1 MPPLRE
7 IGAAGHVAI
16 GFCLLVTTPVTILRH
31 RLSTRDPGGAVVGRK
46 TVRYAL
52 VAGVLIALSPALALA
67 QAADDLSGLRKDI
80 DALKEGQAA
89 LLRELQ
95 QIKNLLSAP
104 PAAPRAGPAPEV
116 VLTVR
121 GGTSKGS
128 KDAKVTLVE
137 FTDYQ

>member
-1 MPPLRE
+1 
-7 IGAAGHVAI
+7 
-16 GFCLLVTTPVTILRH
+16 
-31 RLSTRDPGGAVVGRK
+31 
-46 TVRYAL
+46 
-52 VAGVLIALSPALALA
+52 LALA

-104 PAAPRAGPAPEV
+104 PPAPRAGAAPEA

-121 GGTSKGS
+121 DGTSKGS

>member
-1 MPPLRE
+1 M
-7 IGAAGHVAI
+7 
-16 GFCLLVTTPVTILRH
+16 
-31 RLSTRDPGGAVVGRK
+31 GGK

-95 QIKNLLSAP
+95 QIKSLLSASP
-104 PAAPRAGPAPEV
+104 PAPRAGPAPEA

>member
-1 MPPLRE
+1 
-7 IGAAGHVAI
+7 V
-16 GFCLLVTTPVTILRH
+16 
-31 RLSTRDPGGAVVGRK
+31 GGK
-46 TVRYAL
+46 IVRYAL

-104 PAAPRAGPAPEV
+104 PPAPRAAAAPEA

>member
-1 MPPLRE
+1 M
-7 IGAAGHVAI
+7 
-16 GFCLLVTTPVTILRH
+16 
-31 RLSTRDPGGAVVGRK
+31 GGK

-52 VAGVLIALSPALALA
+52 VAGVLALSPALALA

-95 QIKNLLSAP
+95 QIKSLLSASP
-104 PAAPRAGPAPEV
+104 PGPRAGPAPET

>member
-1 MPPLRE
+1 MPPFARS
-7 IGAAGHVAI
+7 GAAGHLAI
-16 GFCLLVTTPVTILRH
+16 GFCLLVTTPATILRH
-31 RLSTRDPGGAVVGRK
+31 RLSTRHPGGAVVGGK

-52 VAGVLIALSPALALA
+52 VAGALIALSPALALA

-95 QIKNLLSAP
+95 QIKSLLSASP
-104 PAAPRAGPAPEV
+104 PAPRAGPAPEA

>member
-1 MPPLRE
+1 M
-7 IGAAGHVAI
+7 GSM
-16 GFCLLVTTPVTILRH
+16 LVRC
-31 RLSTRDPGGAVVGRK
+31 
-46 TVRYAL
+46 AL
-52 VAGVLIALSPALALA
+52 VAGVLIALSPPLALA
-67 QAADDLSGLRKDI
+67 QTADDLGSLRKDI

-95 QIKNLLSAP
+95 QIKSLLSQSP
-104 PAAPRAGPAPEV
+104 PAARAGAGPEA

>member
-1 MPPLRE
+1 M
-7 IGAAGHVAI
+7 
-16 GFCLLVTTPVTILRH
+16 
-31 RLSTRDPGGAVVGRK
+31 
-46 TVRYAL
+46 RYAL
-52 VAGVLIALSPALALA
+52 VASVLIVLSPLFALA
-67 QAADDLSGLRKDI
+67 QTADDLSGLRKDI

-104 PAAPRAGPAPEV
+104 APRAGPAPEA

-121 GGTSKGS
+121 NGMSKGS

>member
-1 MPPLRE
+1 V
-7 IGAAGHVAI
+7 AGT
-16 GFCLLVTTPVTILRH
+16 LVRC
-31 RLSTRDPGGAVVGRK
+31 
-46 TVRYAL
+46 AL
-52 VAGVLIALSPALALA
+52 VAGALIALSPPLALA
-67 QAADDLSGLRKDI
+67 QTADDLSGLRKDI

-95 QIKNLLSAP
+95 QIKDLLSAP
-104 PAAPRAGPAPEV
+104 PSAPRAGPAPEA

-121 GGTSKGS
+121 SGTSKGS